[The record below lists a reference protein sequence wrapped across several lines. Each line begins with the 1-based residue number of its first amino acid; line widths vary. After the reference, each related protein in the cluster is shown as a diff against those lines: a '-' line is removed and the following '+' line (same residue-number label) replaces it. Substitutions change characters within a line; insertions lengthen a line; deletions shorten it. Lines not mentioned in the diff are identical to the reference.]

1 MQARGYSTGMEIV
14 IAVIVLV
21 VALLVLGAA
30 PMIRRS
36 AGGREQE
43 MNARLGSRGL
53 DVDVNREF
61 QRPRD
66 EGDLL

>member
-1 MQARGYSTGMEIV
+1 VEIV
-14 IAVIVLV
+14 IAVI
-21 VALLVLGAA
+21 ALLVLGAA
-30 PMIRRS
+30 PMIRRG

-61 QRPRD
+61 QRRRD
-66 EGDLL
+66 EGDLV